1 MGISLNNGQQQAK
14 CHKVKVNMVNNLS
27 EQSNITPE
35 TEGRDMI
42 IYQIPARETVVKI
55 KGERK
60 TFFATF
66 ERYGS
71 KTEWYH
77 SPFSQGQLV
86 EKSVMTILLV
96 DVVEADGKPITGH
109 IWLNLTNGFRALNL
123 KGGEKIAFA
132 ARATPDWKG
141 NVPEVGEHGQ
151 PKDWKL
157 TNPTKIRLV
166 SKP

>member
-1 MGISLNNGQQQAK
+1 
-14 CHKVKVNMVNNLS
+14 MVNNESDKVDNWL

-35 TEGRDMI
+35 TGGRDMS

-86 EKSVMTILLV
+86 EKSVATILLV
-96 DVVEADGKPITGH
+96 DVIDEDGKPITEH
-109 IWLNLTNGFRALNL
+109 ISLNLTNGFMALHL

-141 NVPEVGEHGQ
+141 NAPEVGEHRQ